1 MSLDKNKLSQ
11 DLKTAF
17 KNAKDNLWSS
27 DQAAEAIA
35 AAIDGYVKAAV
46 VAGVRV
52 DVVDPANQ
60 PIGTGTQT
68 GTVTIQ

>member
-1 MSLDKNKLSQ
+1 MSLDRNKLSQ

-17 KNAKDNLWSS
+17 KNAKDNSWSS
-27 DQAAEAIA
+27 DQAADAIA
-35 AAIDGYVKAAV
+35 TAIDGYVKAAV
-46 VAGVRV
+46 VSGVHV
-52 DVVDPANQ
+52 NVVNPTNQ